1 MGVEHPAGTGTK
13 VETGDQLKA
22 TDQAPSDPRDQ
33 PGSPGQRSRPEGRAA
48 TQQPYEPGTDQKGE
62 TPPPARSARAEKS
75 NDPND
80 DPNRIGT
87 PRADS
92 LAIARGE
99 KPEPPAEKHET
110 PPPARSIRAEKSNDP
125 NDDPNRIGT
134 PRADSLAIARGEKLE
149 TGENEADAPETDPPD
164 TSKTRLDQA
173 ESPADDNREPEN
185 ADLAAPGE
193 QGIETTGTPADAP
206 EPRADLIAPG
216 EQPLGEQDTEASKQD
231 TPSYPKPQ
239 EDQPPAPETFRTDE
253 PADVTPEPDDGTG
266 QTPPQDARPLDH
278 GILDNRAEDVERPA
292 ETNHSEVAGG
302 KPPAENGEQL
312 GEAPPS
318 PETEPEAEA
327 PSAPSDGEPP
337 VQPEHGAFEEPEPP
351 TGVQDHLGPEPK
363 ELKDDPAQEPAGE
376 GTNGSDDR
384 EQEHGKKA
392 GGEAASLVPKKAKE
406 PFAHS
411 ATDKDLGPIVAGAP
425 DSQGKDGD
433 KGWNGDQERTRSQD
447 DPLEKYRRA
456 VKNPQ
461 RVFRG
466 DTRSPDDIFIN
477 GGGFRARGT
486 SNDLKRYAELNEPSR
501 FIGTSMTEDAAKPF
515 TVAVQGSKRKLHGW
529 VYEIESPAP
538 AINVNKALGL
548 RYRLVLWGQSEKEM
562 AYLDHIPREHIK
574 RAREVKGL
582 SYTGKIVENPH
593 FQGR

>member
-1 MGVEHPAGTGTK
+1 MGVEHPTRTDTK
-13 VETGDQLKA
+13 VETD
-22 TDQAPSDPRDQ
+22 DQ
-33 PGSPGQRSRPEGRAA
+33 PGPPGQRSRPEGRATA
-48 TQQPYEPGTDQKGE
+48 QQPDEPGTDQKGE
-62 TPPPARSARAEKS
+62 KPTPARSARAENS

-99 KPEPPAEKHET
+99 KPQPPDEKQDVETTAGRPEPYAER
-110 PPPARSIRAEKSNDP
+110 PPGTS
-125 NDDPNRIGT
+125 GT
-134 PRADSLAIARGEKLE
+134 PRADSMAIARGEKLE
-149 TGENEADAPETDPPD
+149 TGENEAGAPETDPPGTPKERPD
-164 TSKTRLDQA
+164 GA
-173 ESPADDNREPEN
+173 EPPADDNREPDN
-185 ADLAAPGE
+185 AAQAP
-193 QGIETTGTPADAP
+193 
-206 EPRADLIAPG
+206 PG

-231 TPSYPKPQ
+231 TPSRPKLQ
-239 EDQPPAPETFRTDE
+239 EDQPPAPQTSRTDE
-253 PADVTPEPDDGTG
+253 PGDVTPEPDDGTG
-266 QTPPQDARPLDH
+266 QTPPPDGQPLDH

-292 ETNHSEVAGG
+292 ETNPSKVADG
-302 KPPAENGEQL
+302 KLPAETGEQL
-312 GEAPPS
+312 GEAPPA
-318 PETEPEAEA
+318 PEPEPDAEA
-327 PSAPSDGEPP
+327 SPAPTDGEPP
-337 VQPEHGAFEEPEPP
+337 VQPEHGAIEEPEPP
-351 TGVQDHLGPEPK
+351 TGVQDHSGPEPK
-363 ELKDDPAQEPAGE
+363 ESKDDPAQEPADE
-376 GTNGSDDR
+376 GTDGSGDGEPD
-384 EQEHGKKA
+384 HGKKA
-392 GGEAASLVPKKAKE
+392 EGEAVPRVPEKAKE

-411 ATDKDLGPIVAGAP
+411 ATDKDLDPIAAGAP
-425 DSQGKDGD
+425 DSQSKDGD
-433 KGWNGDQERTRSQD
+433 KGRDGDQEKTRSQD
-447 DPLEKYRRA
+447 DPLEKYKRA

-466 DTRSPDDIFIN
+466 DTRSPDDIFVN
-477 GGGFRARGT
+477 GDGFRARGT

-582 SYTGKIVENPH
+582 SYTGKVVENPH
-593 FQGR
+593 FEGR